1 MHSQCGKRPI
11 FVRLN
16 SRRTKMATSIR
27 HKGIIDTVRSDA
39 VVVRILQSSACSGC
53 QVKNICHA
61 ADSKEKL
68 VEVSGCNTSD
78 FRVGQSVEVAGT
90 ESQGWR
96 AVLFAFGIPLVLLF
110 IALVLTLAVTGNEKL
125 AALAA
130 IAVLVPYY
138 VILFLCRNRMKKDFK
153 FEIIDF

>member
-1 MHSQCGKRPI
+1 
-11 FVRLN
+11 
-16 SRRTKMATSIR
+16 MAAIIR
-27 HKGIIDTVRSDA
+27 HEGIIDTVSPHA

-68 VEVSGCNTSD
+68 VEVSGCDTSS
-78 FRVGQSVEVAGT
+78 FSVGQTVVVAGT
-90 ESQGWR
+90 EQMGWR

-110 IALVLTLAVTGNEKL
+110 IALVLTLAVTGNEKM

-130 IAVLVPYY
+130 IAVPVPYY
-138 VILFLCRNRMKKDFK
+138 VVLFLCRNRMKKDFK
-153 FEIIDF
+153 FEIIDY